1 MAKKSAKRDPRLA
14 QGKKVL
20 EEWGIQPP
28 AGQDSSLNIA
38 SLHERIGQHA
48 DADLAL
54 AAFLGDVQT
63 VESAQFLVSWIE
75 QAADKRLH
83 KEISRALYRLSQ
95 RGIQAERPQKG
106 TGKSILTPVEPEGYI
121 SSMDGRGDRLVW
133 IVKARVGGGLHFLS
147 SLINEPEGMRYIEGT
162 EISRKVLRQALQDLS
177 ANSGLTLIE
186 APWRYCDFLMQEGYE
201 RAKAQDRKEVES
213 YPAVR
218 SFVFTTPPERVNVSS
233 NRSDKAGH
241 VYSLPQTVPL
251 PDSLDRQAIAADEN
265 LLVTSTQLAEEP
277 EMQRWLFDAEQAK
290 PYVEKI
296 SSAQESPLVLNQHQ
310 QKDRVD
316 DVIKEAVAELFSGE
330 SGRTYAR
337 RLEET
342 ALYFAASGRLES
354 AQRALAVSLA
364 LQKEGASGSGIPF
377 CEGLVQQSIG
387 LHYTEEKQHQQEE
400 SKGSLIMKPSEF
412 AARAQQAQRQRRV

>member
-28 AGQDSSLNIA
+28 AGQASSLDIA
-38 SLHERIGQHA
+38 SLHERIGQNA

-54 AAFLGDVQT
+54 AAFLGAVQT
-63 VESAQFLVSWIE
+63 AESAQFLVSWIE
-75 QAADKRLH
+75 QTTDKRLH

-95 RGIQAERPQKG
+95 KGIQADRPQKG
-106 TGKSILTPVEPEGYI
+106 AGKSILTPIEPEGYL
-121 SSMDGRGDRLVW
+121 SAMDGRGDRLVW
-133 IVKARVGGGLHFLS
+133 IVKSRLGGGLHFLS
-147 SLINEPEGMRYIEGT
+147 TLINEPEGMRYIEGT
-162 EISRKVLRQALQDLS
+162 EISRKTLRQALQDLS
-177 ANSGLTLIE
+177 DNRGVTMIE
-186 APWRYCDFLMQEGYE
+186 APWQYCDFLMQEGYE
-201 RAKAQDRKEVES
+201 RAKAQDKKEVES
-213 YPAVR
+213 YPAAR
-218 SFVFTTPPERVNVSS
+218 SFVFTAPAERANV
-233 NRSDKAGH
+233 
-241 VYSLPQTVPL
+241 LTQTVPL
-251 PDSLDRQAIAADEN
+251 PDSVDRHAIAADEN
-265 LLVTSTQLAEEP
+265 LLVTSIQLAEEP
-277 EMQRWLFDAEQAK
+277 EMQRWVFDAEQAK

-310 QKDRVD
+310 QKDRVN
-316 DVIKEAVAELFSGE
+316 DVIKQAVAEVFSGE
-330 SGRTYAR
+330 SGQVYAR
-337 RLEET
+337 RLEEM
-342 ALYFAASGRLES
+342 ALYFTATGRVES

-412 AARAQQAQRQRRV
+412 AAQAQQAQRQRRV